1 MATKA
6 DLNVSDPGSWACT
19 RPSMRVAMVT
29 ARYLPEM
36 GGTEIHTYESAKR
49 LGQLGADVTVITT
62 ASRPRRAR
70 EEVNPAG
77 IPVIK
82 VRAWPKRSDLFFA
95 PGLLRALRSVRP
107 DLVHVQ
113 GFHTLVAPLTMLA
126 SRRLGVRYV
135 VTLHSG
141 GHSSRLRT
149 ALRPLQTRLL
159 RPLLAGAVT
168 LVAGSRFEAVQFA
181 RWLGLPLDRITV
193 LPSGVDLPL
202 PHDFEAGPRQH
213 RLILSVGRLENY
225 KGHQAAIRALPE
237 LRRRYPDVRLRIAG
251 RGSYE
256 AQLRRLAERLGVAD
270 LVEIAPVPSG
280 RRDDMARLLVR
291 ADVVVSF
298 SSYESQG
305 IAMQEALALGRPL
318 VVSDVGALAELPAHE
333 NVRLVSRNAG
343 SGEIVEAVS
352 AMLDAAEVAA
362 PEMPTWDGCA
372 AGLLDIYRH
381 ALVPRP

>member
-1 MATKA
+1 MATTA
-6 DLNVSDPGSWACT
+6 DLNVSDSGSWGVT
-19 RPSMRVAMVT
+19 HPSMRVAMVS

-49 LGQLGADVTVITT
+49 LGRLGADVTVITT
-62 ASRPRRAR
+62 VCRPRRAR
-70 EEVNPAG
+70 EEVNPGG
-77 IPVIK
+77 IPVIE
-82 VRAWPKRSDLFFA
+82 VRAWPRGSDLFFA
-95 PGLLRALRSVRP
+95 PGLLRALRSVHP

-159 RPLLAGAVT
+159 RPLLADAVT
-168 LVAGSRFEAVQFA
+168 LVAGSRFEAAQFA
-181 RWLGLPLDRITV
+181 HWLDLPLDRFTV
-193 LPSGVDLPL
+193 LPSGVDLP
-202 PHDFEAGPRQH
+202 PPDNFEPGLREH
-213 RLILSVGRLENY
+213 RLILSVGRLEGY
-225 KGHQAAIRALPE
+225 KGHQAALKALPE
-237 LRRRYPDVRLRIAG
+237 LHRRYPDVRLRIAG
-251 RGSYE
+251 RGGYE
-256 AQLRRLAERLGVAD
+256 AHLRRLADRLGVAD

-280 RRDDMARLLVR
+280 RRDHMAGLLVR

-318 VVSDVGALAELPAHE
+318 VVSDVGALAELSAHE

-352 AMLDAAEVAA
+352 AMLDAAQVAA
-362 PEMPTWDGCA
+362 PEMPTWDVCA

-381 ALVPRP
+381 ELVSRP